1 LIFQKLFPLLLV
13 TAVGVWSVWP
23 VVINP
28 ATVADYG
35 TDGELIAWITNQTIT
50 KLHSGFDSGNK
61 NGLFD
66 GNIFYPYRNVMA
78 YSEMFFISALFAFL
92 PVILSGNRLITP
104 GVTMLTGQVLTMIIT
119 YLFWIR
125 LAKTSRW
132 GTVAGTIVF
141 GLSQIR
147 WHYQVH
153 LQMWSMQYW
162 LTGSW
167 LLCSWIEDKKNW
179 KLFLGAGILG
189 AQIWESILPVYF
201 SLVLVGTYMM
211 FNLHRSMFKL
221 YISNR
226 KRIAMAGFLFAAISF
241 LPLRAYMTVSRET
254 GFQRTI
260 RDAAHGGLNVNDVWG
275 VFWSP
280 GLYVLLGA
288 AVFKIFNQI
297 QKSKKIKMNKNIKW
311 LGAVAVI
318 SLIMAMGPVLKWN
331 EKTVKIAGKLPVPLP
346 YAAVYYLVPGMEAFR
361 VPSRWIWLFGWAAS
375 GIIALGFS
383 HLPFNHLSFKDKR
396 LIGIAGAIFVAVT
409 GGTRLINYRELPDI
423 KNPPPVYAWLKN
435 QPGEVILELPAADE
449 NLETGRMLYSLE
461 HGKKLINGY
470 SGFMPKEREKL
481 LTGLNREYP
490 SAELDN
496 ELKKTGVD
504 YVIIHTD
511 EFSNR
516 QLMEGLWENR
526 IIWKD
531 EKTMVVGY

>member
-1 LIFQKLFPLLLV
+1 
-13 TAVGVWSVWP
+13 
-23 VVINP
+23 
-28 ATVADYG
+28 
-35 TDGELIAWITNQTIT
+35 
-50 KLHSGFDSGNK
+50 
-61 NGLFD
+61 
-66 GNIFYPYRNVMA
+66 
-78 YSEMFFISALFAFL
+78 
-92 PVILSGNRLITP
+92 
-104 GVTMLTGQVLTMIIT
+104 
-119 YLFWIR
+119 
-125 LAKTSRW
+125 
-132 GTVAGTIVF
+132 
-141 GLSQIR
+141 
-147 WHYQVH
+147 
-153 LQMWSMQYW
+153 
-162 LTGSW
+162 
-167 LLCSWIEDKKNW
+167 
-179 KLFLGAGILG
+179 
-189 AQIWESILPVYF
+189 
-201 SLVLVGTYMM
+201 
-211 FNLHRSMFKL
+211 
-221 YISNR
+221 
-226 KRIAMAGFLFAAISF
+226 
-241 LPLRAYMTVSRET
+241 MTVSRET

-297 QKSKKIKMNKNIKW
+297 QKSKKIKINKNIKW